1 MTITQK
7 LRRIQK
13 YSGKTQEEL
22 ARDLGVSFPTLNSW
36 INGKSQ
42 PRTKAL
48 EKINFLYLEYLGDTS
63 IGVDLLKKKVE
74 KLQQLQQQ
82 FLKPFSLIMSKKNI
96 YDDFLLFLTYHT
108 NSIEGST
115 FNEPDVKAVL
125 FDDVTIP
132 NKSVREHQEA
142 KNHQGALGFVMR
154 WIRDNDKTVNENLI
168 MHIHQILMNGIMHNA
183 GEYRTH
189 NVRITG
195 VHVSTSNY
203 LSIEKHMIEFIESF
217 NHFQKKPLKQ
227 VEHIAQTH
235 ARFEQIHPFSDGNGR
250 VGRLLML
257 ILAFKYG
264 MAPVLIR
271 KEKKQAYY
279 TYLEEA
285 QTKNNNVPLS
295 SFIFD
300 ALFEGYKL
308 LSTQTSTIGVYLDK

>member
-7 LRRIQK
+7 LQQIKK

-22 ARDLGVSFPTLNSW
+22 ARDLGVSFPTVNSW

-42 PRTKAL
+42 PRTEATQR
-48 EKINFLYLEYLGDTS
+48 IHSLYLETFGDTS
-63 IGVDLLKKKVE
+63 IGVHNLDEKVE
-74 KLQQLQQQ
+74 KLKQLQQQ
-82 FLKPFSLIMSKKNI
+82 FPEPFSLLMSRNDL
-96 YDDFLLFLTYHT
+96 YDNLLLSLTYHT

-115 FNEPDVKAVL
+115 FTEPDVKAVL

-154 WIRDNDKTVNENLI
+154 RIRDGNTTIDEELI
-168 MHIHQILMNGIMHNA
+168 THIHQILMNGIMQTA
-183 GEYRTH
+183 GVYRNH
-189 NVRITG
+189 SVRIAG
-195 VHVSTSNY
+195 VHVPTSNH
-203 LSIEKHMIEFIESF
+203 LSIGTHIAESVATFNRIEDQTQS
-217 NHFQKKPLKQ
+217 Q
-227 VEHIAQTH
+227 VEQIAQTH

-257 ILAFKYG
+257 ILAFKYNL
-264 MAPVLIR
+264 APILIK

-279 TYLEEA
+279 TYLEAA
-285 QTKNNNVPLS
+285 QTKSNNTPLA
-295 SFIFD
+295 SFIIN

-308 LSTQTSTIGVYLDK
+308 LSSST

>member
-1 MTITQK
+1 MTITQR
-7 LRRIQK
+7 LNQIRK

-42 PRTKAL
+42 PRSKAT
-48 EKINFLYLEYLGDTS
+48 EKINSLYLETFVDTS
-63 IGVDLLKKKVE
+63 IGKKALETKIKKLEQLK
-74 KLQQLQQQ
+74 QQ
-82 FLKPFSLIMSKKNI
+82 FPEPFSLVMSRTDI
-96 YDDFLLFLTYHT
+96 YDDFLLSLTYHT

-142 KNHQGALGFVMR
+142 KNHQSALGFVMR
-154 WIRDNDKTVNENLI
+154 WIRDNSSTIDVEFIK
-168 MHIHQILMNGIMHNA
+168 HIHQILMNGIMQNA
-183 GEYRTH
+183 GEYRNH
-189 NVRITG
+189 SVRIAG
-195 VHVSTSNY
+195 VHVPTSNY
-203 LSIEKHMIEFIESF
+203 LSIEKHMSEFVNVF
-217 NHFQKKPLKQ
+217 NQFQKKSLNQ
-227 VEHIAQTH
+227 VEHIAHTH

-257 ILAFKYG
+257 ILAFKYN
-264 MAPVLIR
+264 MAPVLIK

-279 TYLEEA
+279 TYLEES
-285 QTKNNNVPLS
+285 QVKNNSIPLT

-308 LSTQTSTIGVYLDK
+308 LIT

>member
-1 MTITQK
+1 MTITKQ
-7 LRRIQK
+7 LQQIQK
-13 YSGKTQEEL
+13 CSGKTQEEL

-42 PRTKAL
+42 PRTEATQR
-48 EKINFLYLEYLGDTS
+48 INSLYLETFGDTNIERHDLDEK
-63 IGVDLLKKKVE
+63 IGKLK
-74 KLQQLQQQ
+74 QLQHQ
-82 FLKPFSLIMSKKNI
+82 FPKPFSLLMSRNDL
-96 YDDFLLFLTYHT
+96 YDNLLLSLTYHT

-115 FNEPDVKAVL
+115 FTEPDVKAVL

-154 WIRDNDKTVNENLI
+154 WIRDSNTTIDVELVK
-168 MHIHQILMNGIMHNA
+168 HIHQILMNGILHTA
-183 GEYRTH
+183 GTYRNH
-189 NVRITG
+189 SVRIAG
-195 VHVSTSNY
+195 VHVPTSNH
-203 LSIEKHMIEFIESF
+203 LSIETNMVECIASF
-217 NHFQKKPLKQ
+217 NRFEKYPQNQ

-257 ILAFKYG
+257 ILALRYQL
-264 MAPVLIR
+264 APVLIK

-279 TYLEEA
+279 TYLEAA
-285 QTKNNNVPLS
+285 QMQSNLAPLS
-295 SFIFD
+295 SFIID

-308 LSTQTSTIGVYLDK
+308 LSNST

>member
-1 MTITQK
+1 MTTTQK
-7 LRRIQK
+7 LQRIQK

-42 PRTKAL
+42 PRSKAV
-48 EKINFLYLEYLGDTS
+48 EKINSLYYETFGDTT
-63 IGVDLLKKKVE
+63 IGVHELDEKIEKIK
-74 KLQQLQQQ
+74 KLQKQ
-82 FLKPFSLIMSKKNI
+82 FSDPFSTLMSKKGI
-96 YDDFLLFLTYHT
+96 YDDFLLSLTYHT

-142 KNHQGALGFVMR
+142 KNHQGALGFIMR
-154 WIRDNDKTVNENLI
+154 WIKDNNNVVDEEFI
-168 MHIHQILMNGIMHNA
+168 RHIHQILMNGIMHNA
-183 GEYRTH
+183 GEYRNH
-189 NVRITG
+189 SVRIAG
-195 VHVSTSNY
+195 VSVPTSNH
-203 LSIEKHMIEFIESF
+203 LSIDKHMSEYIDTF
-217 NHFQKKPLKQ
+217 NQFQKKSLAQVKQ
-227 VEHIAQTH
+227 IAQTH

-257 ILAFKYG
+257 TLAFKYN
-264 MAPVLIR
+264 MAPVLIK
-271 KEKKQAYY
+271 KERKQAYY
-279 TYLEEA
+279 TYLEES
-285 QTKNNNVPLS
+285 QVKTNHIPLT

-308 LSTQTSTIGVYLDK
+308 LIS

>member
-1 MTITQK
+1 MTVTQK
-7 LRRIQK
+7 LQLIQK

-22 ARDLGVSFPTLNSW
+22 ARLLGVSFPTVNSW

-42 PRTKAL
+42 PRKKAL
-48 EKINFLYLEYLGDTS
+48 EKIHSLYLETFGDTS
-63 IGVDLLKKKVE
+63 IVLTDLNGKIE
-74 KLQQLQQQ
+74 KLKQLQKK
-82 FLKPFSLIMSKKNI
+82 LHSPFSLILSRKDL
-96 YDDFLLFLTYHT
+96 YDSLLLSLTYHT

-115 FNEPDVKAVL
+115 FTEPDVKAVL

-154 WIRDNDKTVNENLI
+154 RIRDNKTTIDEELI
-168 MHIHQILMNGIMHNA
+168 IHIHQILMNGILQTA
-183 GEYRTH
+183 GTYRNH
-189 NVRITG
+189 SVRIAG
-195 VHVSTSNY
+195 VHVPTSNH
-203 LSIEKHMIEFIESF
+203 LSIQTHMTECISLFNRFEKHTMS
-217 NHFQKKPLKQ
+217 Q

-257 ILAFKYG
+257 ILACKYQ
-264 MAPVLIR
+264 MAPILIR

-285 QTKNNNVPLS
+285 QMKQNLVPLT
-295 SFIFD
+295 SFIID
-300 ALFEGYKL
+300 ALFDGYVL
-308 LSTQTSTIGVYLDK
+308 LSAP